1 MKLKGKG
8 RRGEAVEVKT
18 PHFKSEAEEAS
29 WWDDHRELITDL
41 LIKYGRPVNAKTKT
55 VTIRLP
61 EQDLARAKEIAKR
74 EGIKYQPLLKSLL
87 HDALRRYGS

>member
-1 MKLKGKG
+1 MITPPFNSEA
-8 RRGEAVEVKT
+8 GEA
-18 PHFKSEAEEAS
+18 A

-61 EQDLARAKEIAKR
+61 EQGLARAKEIAKR
-74 EGIKYQPLLKSLL
+74 EGIKYQPLLESLL

>member
-1 MKLKGKG
+1 MLMQSYTLPANRF
-8 RRGEAVEVKT
+8 RRPG
-18 PHFKSEAEEAS
+18 
-29 WWDDHRELITDL
+29 
-41 LIKYGRPVNAKTKT
+41 NAKTRT
-55 VTIRLP
+55 VTLRLP